1 MSFTL
6 SFEPLALEPQ
16 EHSQAGG
23 FVSFEGKVRNHAQG
37 RSVIHLEY
45 EAYPEMATAQGN
57 ELVHEAMERFGLLD
71 ARVTHRLGTLN
82 IGDTAV
88 VVQAAAAHRREAF
101 EACEWIMDQIKWRVP
116 IWKRETY
123 ADGVSEWVH
132 AGSAPAEPHSDQI
145 RFERQMRLPQ
155 VGDVGQTKLQ
165 EARVLLVGVGG
176 LAAGS
181 LPPLV
186 GAGIG
191 TIGLVDA
198 DLVELSNLH
207 RQTLF
212 ASSDTGR
219 QKVERAAAFAKRLRP
234 AVQVETHFEALSET
248 NATRLIE
255 SFDWVLDGTD
265 SLETKFLLNDVCRKL
280 GKPLVTASVH
290 QFEGQI
296 MTLRPDGPCLQCL
309 FPEVPPDHCVGTCA
323 TSGVL
328 GVVPDVL
335 GALQANE
342 VIKGI
347 LGLPTLDRQLA
358 LFDLLTLDVT
368 RLERTFNPKCP
379 ICSGSEHSSSLEWD
393 LQQLPAFD
401 FDLID
406 IREIDEQPNLQRPHL
421 RIPMTSCYERSFV
434 RPTVFVCASG
444 RRSFRL
450 AADLR
455 AAGNRH
461 VFSLLDGLN
470 NPALR

>member
-1 MSFTL
+1 MSFIL
-6 SFEPLALEPQ
+6 SFEPLALEPR
-16 EHSQAGG
+16 EHAEAGG

-37 RSVIHLEY
+37 RSVILLEY

-57 ELVHEAMERFGLLD
+57 ELVEEAMERFGLLD
-71 ARVTHRLGTLN
+71 ARVAHRLGTLN

-155 VGDVGQTKLQ
+155 VGDVGQTNLQ
-165 EARVLLVGVGG
+165 NARVLLVGVGG

-191 TIGLVDA
+191 AIGLVDA

-212 ASSDTGR
+212 ASSDAGR

-234 AVQVETHFEALSET
+234 AIEVETHFEALSET
-248 NATRLIE
+248 NATRLVD

-265 SLETKFLLNDVCRKL
+265 SLDTKFLLNEVCRKL

-296 MTLRPDGPCLQCL
+296 MTILPDGPCLQCL

-328 GVVPDVL
+328 GVVPGIL
-335 GALQANE
+335 GAMQANE

-358 LFDLLTLDVT
+358 LVDLLTLDVT
-368 RLERTFNPKCP
+368 RLERIFNPKCP
-379 ICSGSEHSSSLEWD
+379 ICSGSERSSALEWD
-393 LQQLPAFD
+393 LQHLPTFD

-406 IREIDEQPNLQRPHL
+406 IREIDEQPNLKRPHQ
-421 RIPMTSCYERSFV
+421 RIPMTSCYEQTFV
-434 RPTVFVCASG
+434 RPTVFVCATG

-450 AADLR
+450 AANLR

-461 VFSLLDGLN
+461 VFSLLDGLC
-470 NPALR
+470 NPALK